1 MSERARAYVA
11 AAGLW
16 LLVVGGA
23 MSTRPFKKGLFS
35 LDGLESMAFLLLL
48 LALAS
53 SARLRAL
60 LAGIGRPRALLVAAV
75 LGLVL
80 WGQLARDN
88 RVSFPFLH
96 WSMYTHKRP
105 PNHYLEYV
113 ATYRSGEA
121 GLFPFGQLTLFSGS
135 QVLDPQGRM
144 LESRI
149 TTWLTPEEGEIA
161 SDAAR
166 AELEKLVV
174 TYNAAHAADPV
185 VRLSVMRRRV
195 PIQGF
200 TGRES
205 IRSEALLEMRFDG

>member
-23 MSTRPFKKGLFS
+23 LATRRFKKGLFGP
-35 LDGLESMAFLLLL
+35 DGLESMAFLVLL
-48 LALAS
+48 LAFAS

-60 LAGIGRPRALLVAAV
+60 LAGIGRPRAPLVAAV

-88 RVSFPFLH
+88 RVSFPFLQ
-96 WSMYTHKRP
+96 WSMYTHEDP

-113 ATYRSGEA
+113 ATHRSGAA
-121 GLFPFGQLTLFSGS
+121 GLFPFGRLTAFSGS
-135 QVLDPQGRM
+135 QASNAQGRV
-144 LESRI
+144 LENRI
-149 TTWLTPEEGEIA
+149 TKWLTPEEGEIA

-166 AELEKLVV
+166 AELAKLVA
-174 TYNAAHAADPV
+174 TYNAAHAGDPV
-185 VRLSVMRRRV
+185 VRLSVMRRSFAIR
-195 PIQGF
+195 GF

-205 IRSEALLEMRFDG
+205 IRSEALLEMRFDD

>member
-1 MSERARAYVA
+1 MSERARAYGA

-23 MSTRPFKKGLFS
+23 MSTRPFKKGLFG

-48 LALAS
+48 LAFAS

-121 GLFPFGQLTLFSGS
+121 GLFPFGRLTLFSGS

-149 TTWLTPEEGEIA
+149 TMWLTPEEGEIA

-166 AELEKLVV
+166 AELEKLVA